1 MWSQLLAMLMARGR
15 ETERDWEIKRS
26 CPEQPPLPARWTITV
41 PFPAGSFEQF
51 RSLDNTCGTSWWPDR
66 CPLQYDGVDGKK
78 SCPEHP
84 MIYSASTIPHWCRIS
99 IFNQII
105 ISSHYPN
112 FSIAMPRVALGFA
125 MPLWVLVGRNGLIPR
140 EGLLAIG
147 IHRSVPPRIALVGLV
162 GGSPWVFFR
171 VFGGFFPN
179 LSPHRR
185 KQKKTT
191 CSRFESFMFQISR
204 VKLLEKQKSLPISE
218 IPNLNIQI
226 RLKDESSL
234 ATPPRSRWVIK
245 G

>member
-1 MWSQLLAMLMARGR
+1 
-15 ETERDWEIKRS
+15 
-26 CPEQPPLPARWTITV
+26 
-41 PFPAGSFEQF
+41 
-51 RSLDNTCGTSWWPDR
+51 
-66 CPLQYDGVDGKK
+66 
-78 SCPEHP
+78 
-84 MIYSASTIPHWCRIS
+84 MIVCNKFLTLIRYTWFFQSS